1 MQQATTGTRQDRAAP
16 TWFGAAAALFA
27 VGWGANQF
35 SSLLLSYRLHA
46 RLGVSTVDAL
56 FGVYALG
63 LIPALLVGG
72 PLSDRHG
79 RRLVVPVV
87 AGSAVATGVLML
99 GSTVGL
105 TALYAGRFLAGV
117 VSGLAFAPGTAWVKE
132 LSSSG
137 GGDDQVGAR
146 RAAIAL
152 SAGFGAGP
160 LVAGLIAQWAPH
172 PAVTPYLAHLA
183 IVAGV
188 AIPVL
193 RTPETVR
200 GLGAGAAGGARRETQ
215 APLASRAD
223 RRFGRAVAPMAP
235 WVFAAASVSFAVLP
249 AQVTRRTGGFEVAF
263 AAVVAGLTLLAGVVV
278 QPWARRLELRRTGAA
293 ARGGLATVAAG
304 MAVGALACSSGQPS
318 LVLVAALALG
328 AGYGTCLVAGLL
340 AVGRLA
346 PAGGLARLTAT
357 FYALTY
363 IGFAAPLVLSAAA
376 SVVSYPRL
384 LVLCAVL
391 AAATSV
397 GIRPEGPASG

>member
-1 MQQATTGTRQDRAAP
+1 MQPATTRTRQGPAGA

-46 RLGVSTVDAL
+46 HLSVSTVDAL

-87 AGSAVATGVLML
+87 GGSALATGVLML

-105 TALYAGRFLAGV
+105 PALYAGRFLAGV

-132 LSSSG
+132 LSSSET
-137 GGDDQVGAR
+137 GDDQVGAR

-160 LVAGLIAQWAPH
+160 LVAGMLAQWAPH

-183 IVAGV
+183 IVAAV
-188 AIPVL
+188 AVPVL
-193 RTPETVR
+193 RTPETVAR
-200 GLGAGAAGGARRETQ
+200 AHAGADAGARRETQ
-215 APLASRAD
+215 APLAGRAD

-263 AAVVAGLTLLAGVVV
+263 AAVVAGLTLLAGVLV
-278 QPWARRLELRRTGAA
+278 QPWARRLEFRRTGSA
-293 ARGGLATVAAG
+293 ARAGLIAVAAG

-318 LVLVAALALG
+318 LVVVAALTLG

-346 PAGGLARLTAT
+346 PAGGLGRLTAA

-363 IGFAAPLVLSAAA
+363 VGFAAPLVLSAAA
-376 SVVSYPRL
+376 SVASYPVLL
-384 LVLCAVL
+384 LVVAGL
-391 AAATSV
+391 ALATLV
-397 GIRPEGPASG
+397 ALRPGDAPS

>member
-1 MQQATTGTRQDRAAP
+1 MQTAPTRTRQGPAGA

-46 RLGVSTVDAL
+46 HLSVSTVDAL

-87 AGSAVATGVLML
+87 GGSALATGVLML

-105 TALYAGRFLAGV
+105 PALYAGRFLAGV

-137 GGDDQVGAR
+137 TGDDQVGAR

-160 LVAGLIAQWAPH
+160 LVAGMLAQWAPH
-172 PAVTPYLAHLA
+172 PAVTPYLADLA
-183 IVAGV
+183 IVAAV
-188 AIPVL
+188 AVPVL
-193 RTPETVR
+193 RTPETVA
-200 GLGAGAAGGARRETQ
+200 GAGAGARRETQ
-215 APLASRAD
+215 APLAGRAD
-223 RRFGRAVAPMAP
+223 QRFGRAVAPMAP

-263 AAVVAGLTLLAGVVV
+263 AAVAAGLTLLAGVLV
-278 QPWARRLELRRTGAA
+278 QPSARRLESRRTGSA
-293 ARGGLATVAAG
+293 ARAGLLAIAAG

-318 LVLVAALALG
+318 LVVVAALTLG

-346 PAGGLARLTAT
+346 PAGGLGRLTAA

-363 IGFAAPLVLSAAA
+363 VGFAAPLVLSAAA
-376 SVVSYPRL
+376 SVASYPVLL
-384 LVLCAVL
+384 LVVAGL
-391 AAATSV
+391 ALATLVALHPGDAPS
-397 GIRPEGPASG
+397 